1 MSKENGFAVG
11 RARPVETPDQP
22 NLTGSPP
29 IKNTSGRRAQSVG
42 QLPFS
47 RCQRTE
53 VSVKRVPGIVLI
65 ASAVA
70 FLALVFGLLVG
81 AVIVTVDRLV
91 ARIASPPA
99 RRARCGGHRGP
110 TPPQRIQ
117 ARRTSHVRP
126 TT

>member
-1 MSKENGFAVG
+1 MRAKLKTIKEEMWHEQGKWLRWVAPG
-11 RARPVETPDQP
+11 RLKLPTKP

-42 QLPFS
+42 RLPFS

-81 AVIVTVDRLV
+81 AVIVPW
-91 ARIASPPA
+91 IASWL
-99 RRARCGGHRGP
+99 G
-110 TPPQRIQ
+110 
-117 ARRTSHVRP
+117 
-126 TT
+126 